1 MEIWKIKLSIS
12 ELFFYIGL
20 ILQLIYTGRIITIN
34 SYENSEFYI
43 ALILSCFAISIS
55 CNGYYHLSEIKTFII
70 LLACSLLH
78 FCCTQDLN
86 LLRISL
92 LIFAGRKID
101 SAKFRKFLLL
111 AYAAFFFGVV
121 FASVYT
127 GFNEVSKTLVWL

>member
-20 ILQLIYTGRIITIN
+20 ILQLIYTGRIISIN

-70 LLACSLLH
+70 CRA
-78 FCCTQDLN
+78 QD
-86 LLRISL
+86 
-92 LIFAGRKID
+92 
-101 SAKFRKFLLL
+101 
-111 AYAAFFFGVV
+111 
-121 FASVYT
+121 
-127 GFNEVSKTLVWL
+127 